1 MQQLIYKSAIGI
13 FIVLATTIS
22 ATAQN
27 LTKSPY
33 SIIGV
38 GDMHFLGTSQQTAL
52 GQVGQG
58 IRKSAEVNV
67 LNPASFSGLKLTVI
81 EGGLTYGTGTLN
93 QNTQSSKITNSS
105 FSYFMFGIPLHSRLG
120 WGLAFGLSP
129 YSNIGYNISS
139 QRAFTDYTAS
149 EQVEGTGGLSR
160 FHWGTGIKLVKNL
173 SLGINMS
180 YLFGQTS
187 YELKHIIPQPSNK
200 FNIAETRTRN
210 ISGRQWQ
217 VGLQYH
223 KDSIFGRNKKDNYVL
238 VIGATYTLGADLNAR
253 QSQLVRSMGVGATR
267 GTLDSIY
274 YTNGVTG
281 IVSMPYALATGLSLE
296 KKDKWFAAADFNYT
310 EWSSYQSFGRVDSL
324 RNSFGVSCGFSMVPK
339 STDYKHY
346 YNRVEYRIGGRYDK
360 GNLFINGTNI
370 STYAI
375 SGGFGLPL
383 GVKTKSRLNLTGE
396 YMVRGS
402 LENNLIQERYF
413 RIILGINFSDKWF
426 QRYKY
431 D

>member
-1 MQQLIYKSAIGI
+1 MQQLIYKSVFGI
-13 FIVLATTIS
+13 FIALATVIVV
-22 ATAQN
+22 TAQN

-38 GDMHFLGTSQQTAL
+38 GDMHFLGTSQQTAI

-81 EGGLTYGTGTLN
+81 EGGLTYGMGTLK
-93 QNTQSSKITNSS
+93 QSTQSSSINNSS
-105 FSYFMFGIPLHSRLG
+105 FSYFMFGIPLHTKLG
-120 WGLAFGLSP
+120 WGMAFGLSP

-139 QRAFTDYTAS
+139 QRTFVDYTAS
-149 EQVEGTGGLSR
+149 EQVIGTGGLSR
-160 FHWGTGIKLVKNL
+160 FHWGTGIKLLKNL
-173 SLGINMS
+173 SLGVNMS
-180 YLFGQTS
+180 YLFGQTA
-187 YELKHIIPQPSNK
+187 YELKQIVPTQFNK

-210 ISGRQWQ
+210 INGTQWQ

-223 KDSIFGRNKKDNYVL
+223 KDSIFGRNRKDNYVL
-238 VIGATYTLGADLNAR
+238 IIGGTYTLGTNLNAN
-253 QSQLVRSMGVGATR
+253 QSQFVRSMGVGATS

-274 YTNGVTG
+274 YSTGTTGTVT
-281 IVSMPYALATGLSLE
+281 IPYSVSSGLSIE
-296 KKDKWFAAADFNYT
+296 KKDRWFAASDFNYT
-310 EWSSYQSFGRVDSL
+310 NWSSYQSFGRVDSL
-324 RNSFGVSCGFSMVPK
+324 KNSFGVSVGFSFVPK

-346 YNRVEYRIGGRYDK
+346 LNRVEYRLGGRYDQ
-360 GNLFINGTNI
+360 GNLFVKGTNI
-370 STYAI
+370 STYAV
-375 SGGFGLPL
+375 SAGFGLPL
-383 GVKTKSRLNLTGE
+383 GVKTKSRLNITGE
-396 YMVRGS
+396 YMVRGTID
-402 LENNLIQERYF
+402 NNLIQERYF